1 MPRPHLITFALATAA
16 LTVPL
21 CAGAAT
27 AKPIESGSFHD
38 EFSETV
44 TDFCDVSGLTVDID
58 SVADGTFRIG
68 SKGKSGLPYYTEHVD
83 FTQVFTNV
91 ANEQFATTK
100 ESVTAK
106 DLRVTDNGDGTSTIV
121 AFATGNAT
129 IYNSSGKAIGRN
141 PGQFRSV
148 ILIDNGNT
156 PTDPSDDE
164 FIEQLEVIKEST
176 GRTDDFCEAIVP
188 ALT

>member
-1 MPRPHLITFALATAA
+1 MPRLHPLTLALATAA

-21 CAGAAT
+21 LAGSAT
-27 AKPIESGSFHD
+27 AKPIESGTFHD

-44 TDFCDVSGLTVDID
+44 TDFCGVSGLTVEID

-68 SKGKSGLPYYTEHVD
+68 SKGKSGLPYYTEQID
-83 FTQVFTNV
+83 FSQVFTNV
-91 ANEQFATTK
+91 ANEKFATTK
-100 ESVTAK
+100 ESVNAK
-106 DLRVTDNGDGTSTIV
+106 DLRVTDNGDDTSTIV

-148 ILIDNGNT
+148 ILIDNGGT
-156 PTDPSDDE
+156 PTDPSDDD
-164 FIEQLEVIKEST
+164 FIEELEVVKEST
-176 GRTDDFCEAIVP
+176 GRTDDFCAAIVP

>member
-1 MPRPHLITFALATAA
+1 MPRLHPITLALATAA
-16 LTVPL
+16 LTAPF
-21 CAGAAT
+21 CAGAAS
-27 AKPIESGSFHD
+27 AKPLDGGSFHD

-44 TDFCDVSGLTVDID
+44 TDFCGVPGLTVDID
-58 SVADGTFRIG
+58 SVVDGTFRIG
-68 SKGKSGLPYYTEHVD
+68 SQGKSRLPYYTEHVD

-91 ANEQFATTK
+91 ANEKFATTK
-100 ESVTAK
+100 ESVNAK
-106 DLRVTDNGDGTSTIV
+106 DLRVTDNGDGTSTVV

-148 ILIDNGNT
+148 ILIDNGGT
-156 PTDPSDDE
+156 PTDPSDDD
-164 FIEQLEVIKEST
+164 FIEELEVIKEST